1 MPPTC
6 RQCAAPYLEHAGF
19 GTERVEAAL
28 RERFPDDPIMA
39 EETATPEDFQNVIAA
54 FEAGKIPTN
63 KIITRTMPFAEAG
76 PAMAAWLTWL
86 KSRLVLPV
94 EPGDEDAEGDEAEVT
109 SVEDIP
115 EYAQYVDPQYAQ
127 QLMSESMPEEDLP
140 PAIKKAMDQ
149 D

>member
-1 MPPTC
+1 M
-6 RQCAAPYLEHAGF
+6 
-19 GTERVEAAL
+19 
-28 RERFPDDPIMA
+28 
-39 EETATPEDFQNVIAA
+39 
-54 FEAGKIPTN
+54 
-63 KIITRTMPFAEAG
+63 
-76 PAMAAWLTWL
+76 
-86 KSRLVLPV
+86 
-94 EPGDEDAEGDEAEVT
+94 T